1 MRAALLY
8 RDETREAPDVLVER
22 HAGLVKRIAV
32 HLAGR
37 LPPSVQVGD
46 LIQAGLMGL
55 LDAAR
60 HYEPSQG
67 ASFETYAGIRVRGA
81 MLDEIRRNDWAPR
94 AVRRRAREAAAAAMR
109 VEARVLR
116 EAQDSEVATELGIS
130 LSEYHVILQDSAASR
145 LTSLDDGGE
154 DDDSRGDR
162 PGDRIAT
169 RDGDPVKAMT
179 DADLR
184 GELARGIAELPE
196 RERMVMSLYY
206 DDELNLKEIGAVLG
220 VTESRVC
227 QLHRQAVL
235 RLRARLCV
243 HGGDTGGHEQS

>member
-116 EAQDSEVATELGIS
+116 EAQDTEVATELGIS
-130 LSEYHVILQDSAASR
+130 LSEYHAILQDSAASR
-145 LTSLDDGGE
+145 LTSLDGGDE
-154 DDDSRGDR
+154 DDDS
-162 PGDRIAT
+162 PGDHVAA

-243 HGGDTGGHEQS
+243 HGGDTGGYEQSPGQS

>member
-1 MRAALLY
+1 MKAALLY
-8 RDETREAPDVLVER
+8 RDETCETPDVLVER

-32 HLAGR
+32 HLASR

-46 LIQAGLMGL
+46 LVQAGLMGL
-55 LDAAR
+55 LDATR
-60 HYEPSQG
+60 HYEPAQG

-94 AVRRRAREAAAAAMR
+94 AVRRRAREAAAAVVR

-116 EAQDSEVATELGIS
+116 EARDTEVAAELGIS
-130 LSEYHVILQDSAASR
+130 LAEYHAILQDSTAAR
-145 LTSLDDGGE
+145 LTSLDDGDDG
-154 DDDSRGDR
+154 DDSPGDR
-162 PGDRIAT
+162 PGDRIAA
-169 RDGDPVKAMT
+169 RDGDPERAMGE
-179 DADLR
+179 ADLR
-184 GELARGIAELPE
+184 AELARGIAELPE

-227 QLHRQAVL
+227 QLHRQAVV
-235 RLRARLCV
+235 RLRARLSV
-243 HGGDTGGHEQS
+243 HGGRSDTNDQS